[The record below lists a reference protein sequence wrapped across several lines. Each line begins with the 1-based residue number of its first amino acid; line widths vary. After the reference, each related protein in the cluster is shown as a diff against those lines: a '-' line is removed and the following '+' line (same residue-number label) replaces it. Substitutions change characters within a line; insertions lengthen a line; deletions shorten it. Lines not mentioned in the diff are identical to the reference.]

1 MNKNGP
7 IHLGGA
13 WSLVRIQSPRQ
24 FINDYKSNNYATI
37 RAMMQD
43 KNGNKYLHF
52 GCIWL
57 HLVAKN
63 VLNSCCENRTGRRQ
77 S

>member
-7 IHLGGA
+7 IHLGGVK
-13 WSLVRIQSPRQ
+13 SLVRIQSPRQ
-24 FINDYKSNNYATI
+24 FTNECKSNSYTNMNA
-37 RAMMQD
+37 AKQA
-43 KNGNKYLHF
+43 KNVNNSLQF

-57 HLVAKN
+57 HLVAKF
-63 VLNSCCENRTGRRQ
+63 VLNSCRWKEVF